1 MTESVALRPAPA
13 RFWPQ
18 GWWKVVEFRIGIVPL
33 PVYVVLATCSPH
45 NRAGSDPVREPEPSR
60 RRQKF
65 VSKRQLYLAG
75 TESVSR
81 HR

>member
-33 PVYVVLATCSPH
+33 PVYVVLAALMP
-45 NRAGSDPVREPEPSR
+45 PSMTAAT
-60 RRQKF
+60 
-65 VSKRQLYLAG
+65 LPC
-75 TESVSR
+75 R
-81 HR
+81 HG